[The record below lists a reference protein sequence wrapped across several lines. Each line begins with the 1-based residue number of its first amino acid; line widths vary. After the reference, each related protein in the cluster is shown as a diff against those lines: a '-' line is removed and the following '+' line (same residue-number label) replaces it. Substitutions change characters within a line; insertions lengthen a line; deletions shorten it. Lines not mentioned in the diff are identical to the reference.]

1 MPVALVV
8 TLFAV
13 MALSAA
19 PARAQI
25 LVKPAHDCPPET
37 LERPFTAWGDD
48 ANYVLVGDGGFEE
61 GAKGWRLSRASVVDG
76 NQSLSKRAPDDAHAL
91 RLGPGGVAKSPD
103 VCVGLRHPTL
113 RFFARN
119 TGSPLSVIVVEVV
132 VTTILGLRIGLP
144 VGVVASFRDGWSPSL
159 RMPVVANLL
168 ALGGRTRVALRFT
181 AVGPWSSWEID
192 DVYVD
197 PYSKG

>member
-1 MPVALVV
+1 MPVALAV
-8 TLFAV
+8 TLFTA

-19 PARAQI
+19 PAHAQI
-25 LVKPAHDCPPET
+25 LVRPAHDCPPET
-37 LERPFTAWGDD
+37 LERPFTAWGDHAD
-48 ANYVLVGDGGFEE
+48 YVLVGDGGFEQD
-61 GAKGWRLSRASVVDG
+61 AHGWRLSRASVVDG
-76 NQSLSKRAPDDAHAL
+76 NQTLSRRTPADAHAL
-91 RLGPGGVAKSPD
+91 RLGPGAVAQSPE

-119 TGSPLSVIVVEVV
+119 TGSPLSVLAVEVV
-132 VTTILGLRIGLP
+132 VTTAIGLRIGLP
-144 VGVVASFRDGWSPSL
+144 VGVVANLRGGWSPSL
-159 RMPVVANLL
+159 PMPVVANLM